1 MRGLFDR
8 KRPDAAA
15 VRRVK
20 ALVTEQLGLPGTVT
34 LTVAELACHEPDC
47 PPIETVVT
55 LHGADGR
62 RRTWRLHKPVAGITA
77 ADVAAAL
84 LGPAPDI
91 D

>member
-15 VRRVK
+15 IRRVK
-20 ALVTEQLGLPGTVT
+20 ACITEVLDLPGTTT

-55 LHGADGR
+55 LHDADGQ
-62 RRTWRLHKPVAGITA
+62 RRTWRLHTPVAEITV
-77 ADVAAAL
+77 ADVAGAMR
-84 LGPAPDI
+84 GPATESE
-91 D
+91 